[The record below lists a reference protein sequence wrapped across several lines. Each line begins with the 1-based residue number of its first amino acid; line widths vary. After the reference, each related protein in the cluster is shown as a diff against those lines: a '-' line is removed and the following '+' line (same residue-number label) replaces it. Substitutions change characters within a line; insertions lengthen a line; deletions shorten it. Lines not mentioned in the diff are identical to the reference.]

1 MLNQMFQG
9 IGAASRGGQD
19 SPLMDTLAAM
29 SLQDL
34 QKYAQA
40 HKNDAATVALISSIA
55 NIKKKAIASEQTQ
68 PVNPQQPKIGE
79 QVIAG
84 IAPQPAPQ
92 AAPQQALPED
102 QGIAQLPADNLKG
115 MAGGGIVAFEAGGQ
129 VPRFQNQGL
138 VGSTPRLSGESFQ
151 DYRRRVF
158 EAELQTQRDRNNAN
172 VTARETERQRLL
184 AQRPDGLL
192 PPSPFFDRKP
202 LPASSAMQAAG
213 VTAGPAP
220 TVVNQETLQSG
231 TDIGGPGSSPANMG
245 APQGPAAPPVPLQ
258 GPPAP
263 PQGPAAPTAPK
274 VVAPLPGAPSVNAY
288 ADQVMGIDKLL
299 PKKEEA
305 PVEETFMKKREGISK
320 AVYEKA
326 EGMVN
331 KEKDRLSE
339 GKEQDFYMALIEGG
353 LAAAAG
359 DSPNGIQNL
368 AKGFSQGAKS
378 YSSAL
383 KDFRKASQE
392 NSKME
397 LDIERAKA
405 AEKRGDMDAYQKYDD
420 SIKNRNADIDKL
432 RTSGLFSLQNVHTS
446 GQYQQQAAATSAA
459 ATLKAASM
467 PGATERLY
475 ETLGGGG
482 PGSAVKGARLLAEIQ
497 AGKRTV
503 AQAYEDYMKAWAGK
517 DTTVGQPLTPVQ
529 YADQIKQ
536 INAAMSPPPG
546 PQDKP
551 AGNVLP

>member
-1 MLNQMFQG
+1 MALNQLFQG

-55 NIKKKAIASEQTQ
+55 NIKKKAIASEQAQ

-92 AAPQQALPED
+92 PMPQQALPED
-102 QGIAQLPADNLKG
+102 QGIAQLPTDNLKG
-115 MAGGGIVAFEAGGQ
+115 MAGGGIVAFEEGGE
-129 VPRFQNQGL
+129 VPRFNGQTGSVPMSYGDQMSNLGGFLMQLPRRL
-138 VGSTPRLSGESFQ
+138 VSDPSLAREKQEKENKTTAKSTSDKLNAERDAAMAQVINAGRTQPAMVNDPRL
-151 DYRRRVF
+151 
-158 EAELQTQRDRNNAN
+158 
-172 VTARETERQRLL
+172 
-184 AQRPDGLL
+184 
-192 PPSPFFDRKP
+192 
-202 LPASSAMQAAG
+202 
-213 VTAGPAP
+213 
-220 TVVNQETLQSG
+220 
-231 TDIGGPGSSPANMG
+231 
-245 APQGPAAPPVPLQ
+245 PQGYTPQTVSEQNPVT
-258 GPPAP
+258 PPAVP
-263 PQGPAAPTAPK
+263 PKPPAVLPQVK
-274 VVAPLPGAPSVNAY
+274 NDGAPLPGAPSVNSY
-288 ADQVMGIDKLL
+288 ANQVMGIDRLL
-299 PKKEEA
+299 PKKEESA
-305 PVEETFMKKREGISK
+305 DRIKFMAEREDVSKPVWD
-320 AVYEKA
+320 KA
-326 EGMVN
+326 EGMIN
-331 KEKDRLSE
+331 KEKNRLSE

-359 DSPNGIQNL
+359 DSPNGIQNI

-446 GQYQQQAAATSAA
+446 GQYQQQAAATTAA
-459 ATLKAASM
+459 AHLKAASM
-467 PGATERLY
+467 PGAQERLFA
-475 ETLGGGG
+475 TLGGGDVG
-482 PGSAVKGARLLAEIQ
+482 KGLEKFQ
-497 AGKRTV
+497 A
-503 AQAYEDYMKAWAGK
+503 AQADKTGAAYAKLYSDYAAN
-517 DTTVGQPLTPVQ
+517 
-529 YADQIKQ
+529 ADKSG
-536 INAAMSPPPG
+536 ADKMSPIEFAQNMQQFMGAMQGGGFQQKPTNDTVRTLPPV
-546 PQDKP
+546 K
-551 AGNVLP
+551 